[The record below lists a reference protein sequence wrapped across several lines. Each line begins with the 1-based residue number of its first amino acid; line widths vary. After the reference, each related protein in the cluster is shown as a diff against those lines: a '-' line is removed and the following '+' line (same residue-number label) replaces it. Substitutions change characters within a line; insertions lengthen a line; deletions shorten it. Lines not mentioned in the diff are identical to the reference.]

1 MPFTAFHIGAGL
13 LGKGLAPKSQSLTF
27 FAACQVAIDI
37 EPGVRMF
44 LGHGDLH
51 AYSHHPLGMA
61 AIVTASAL
69 AWAGLQRQSWWS
81 RTYLPVLSRRALVDT
96 AVWAG
101 LSHLVLDAICHR
113 DVWGSYL
120 LFAGMDFAED
130 TALVMGGVGVLLLF
144 VRGLIDGALGHL
156 RRRRMAKQSRRGPAA

>member
-27 FAACQVAIDI
+27 FAACQVAIDL
-37 EPGVRMF
+37 EPGVRM
-44 LGHGDLH
+44 LMGHGDLH
-51 AYSHHPLGMA
+51 TYSHHPLGMA

-69 AWAGLQRQSWWS
+69 AWAGLQRLPWW
-81 RTYLPVLSRRALVDT
+81 RLPVLSRRALVDT

-101 LSHLVLDAICHR
+101 LTHLVLDAICHR

-130 TALVMGGVGVLLLF
+130 TALVMGAV
-144 VRGLIDGALGHL
+144 GLILLGARWLSGAARDRL
-156 RRRRMAKQSRRGPAA
+156 QRLRSAIRSRRRPAA